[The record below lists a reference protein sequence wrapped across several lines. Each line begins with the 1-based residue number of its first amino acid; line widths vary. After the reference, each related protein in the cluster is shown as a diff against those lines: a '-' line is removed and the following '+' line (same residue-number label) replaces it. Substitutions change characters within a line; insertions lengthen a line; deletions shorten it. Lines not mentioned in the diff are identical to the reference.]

1 MLSISYSVTCEIT
14 STLGGGSNS
23 TLGTTLGGRIIS
35 TLGGGKSSLLWPGCE
50 IASTLGCGNNS
61 TPGGGR
67 RSTLGATSNS
77 MLIGSLSE
85 SEVMSIIGAGL
96 GFLTKGLTL
105 AIALPTLEVEGLN
118 STFLNLLTFGR
129 PCLQGL
135 LTSLLHPHLR
145 LYFPIPFSI
154 SLSTFFKFSILAAFL
169 SCTLSINT

>member
-1 MLSISYSVTCEIT
+1 MLSTSYSVACEIT

-23 TLGTTLGGRIIS
+23 ALGARLGGGIIS

-61 TPGGGR
+61 TLGGGR
-67 RSTLGATSNS
+67 RSTLGVTSIS
-77 MLIGSLSE
+77 MAMGTLSLSE
-85 SEVMSIIGAGL
+85 SEAMSIIDGSGL

-135 LTSLLHPHLR
+135 LKSLVWFYNHTSDLTFLYPSQYLFLL
-145 LYFPIPFSI
+145 S
-154 SLSTFFKFSILAAFL
+154 
-169 SCTLSINT
+169 